1 MAVNLQ
7 KGQKISLEK
16 EAGGTLTSVV
26 MGLGWDVAKKKGLF
40 GFGREQ
46 SIDLDA
52 SCFIFDDNNN
62 PIDLVYFGQLASRD
76 GSVQHSGDNRTGE
89 GDGDDEQIAVALN
102 HGDDLSGFA
111 DFNSVQLNDT
121 HPVLAIPELM
131 RLLIDEHHLG
141 WDAAWWTGR
150 RAKKSPATISP
161 RKATTPR
168 KSWRRSIATT
178 ANGKCTPSA
187 KTARVQRRISSC
199 QKSSPT
205 FKPHKAAPAAAFLP
219 TPLRKSHATP
229 SRLPPR

>member
-102 HGDDLSGFA
+102 RIPANVKTLVFTVSNYTGQNFSQVENAYCRLVDGQTGKEIARYNLSAQGNHTA
-111 DFNSVQLNDT
+111 QIMAKVYRHNGEWKMHAIGENSQ
-121 HPVLAIPELM
+121 
-131 RLLIDEHHLG
+131 G
-141 WDAAWWTGR
+141 
-150 RAKKSPATISP
+150 
-161 RKATTPR
+161 
-168 KSWRRSIATT
+168 
-178 ANGKCTPSA
+178 
-187 KTARVQRRISSC
+187 
-199 QKSSPT
+199 
-205 FKPHKAAPAAAFLP
+205 
-219 TPLRKSHATP
+219 ATP
-229 SRLPPR
+229 DKIIPKILPHL

>member
-102 HGDDLSGFA
+102 RIPANVKTLVFTVSNYTGQNFSQVENAYCRLVDGQTGKEIARYDLSAQGNHTA
-111 DFNSVQLNDT
+111 QIMAKVYRHNGEWKMHAIGENSQ
-121 HPVLAIPELM
+121 
-131 RLLIDEHHLG
+131 G
-141 WDAAWWTGR
+141 
-150 RAKKSPATISP
+150 
-161 RKATTPR
+161 
-168 KSWRRSIATT
+168 
-178 ANGKCTPSA
+178 
-187 KTARVQRRISSC
+187 
-199 QKSSPT
+199 
-205 FKPHKAAPAAAFLP
+205 
-219 TPLRKSHATP
+219 ATP
-229 SRLPPR
+229 DLILPKIVPDL